1 MERHRIYMEHVTAS
15 VTVRDYIIGLE
26 KTRTADHVD
35 AKTRTAD
42 HVDAKTR
49 TTDHVDAKTR
59 TADHVDAKTRT
70 ADHVDAKTRTA
81 DHVDAKT
88 RTADHVDA
96 KTRTADHVDAKTRTA
111 DHMDAKTRT
120 ADHMDAKTRTAD
132 HMDAKT
138 RTADHMDAKTR
149 TADHVDVKT
158 RTADHVDEETRTAD
172 HVDALRPLARQIGT
186 TVGLMHSHDVIHG
199 DLTTSNML
207 LRTLSKGTP
216 DAGGDSV
223 AGFQLV
229 LIDFGLGYKEGLAE
243 DKGVDLYV
251 LERALLST
259 HPNTEGLFSVILE
272 HYRTSY
278 VKGAAGVINKLE
290 EIRMRGR
297 KRTMVG

>member
-35 AKTRTAD
+35 EETRTAD
-42 HVDAKTR
+42 HVDAE
-49 TTDHVDAKTR
+49 TR
-59 TADHVDAKTRT
+59 TADHVDA
-70 ADHVDAKTRTA
+70 
-81 DHVDAKT
+81 
-88 RTADHVDA
+88 
-96 KTRTADHVDAKTRTA
+96 
-111 DHMDAKTRT
+111 
-120 ADHMDAKTRTAD
+120 
-132 HMDAKT
+132 
-138 RTADHMDAKTR
+138 
-149 TADHVDVKT
+149 
-158 RTADHVDEETRTAD
+158 ETRTAD

-216 DAGGDSV
+216 EAGGDSVAGFDGSGDSVTGFDGSGDSVAGFDGSGDSV

-251 LERALLST
+251 LERALLSM

>member
-35 AKTRTAD
+35 AK
-42 HVDAKTR
+42 
-49 TTDHVDAKTR
+49 
-59 TADHVDAKTRT
+59 
-70 ADHVDAKTRTA
+70 
-81 DHVDAKT
+81 
-88 RTADHVDA
+88 
-96 KTRTADHVDAKTRTA
+96 
-111 DHMDAKTRT
+111 
-120 ADHMDAKTRTAD
+120 
-132 HMDAKT
+132 
-138 RTADHMDAKTR
+138 
-149 TADHVDVKT
+149 
-158 RTADHVDEETRTAD
+158 TRTAD

-223 AGFQLV
+223 AGFDGSGDSVAGFDGSGDSVAGFDGSGDSVTGFDGSGDSVAGFQLV

-272 HYRTSY
+272 HYRKSY